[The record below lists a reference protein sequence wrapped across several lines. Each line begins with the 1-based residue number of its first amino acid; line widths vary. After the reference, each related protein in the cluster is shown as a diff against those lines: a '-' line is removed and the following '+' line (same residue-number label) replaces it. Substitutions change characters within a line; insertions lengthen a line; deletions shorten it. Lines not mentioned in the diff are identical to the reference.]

1 MPHMLIVE
9 IILALI
15 ILALTARGWRQGLI
29 ETLGELVG
37 AVIAFLVA
45 RAFSPW
51 LAGFFVP
58 FMPGRDGLARFIAF
72 VIIALIVARLV
83 GFLFGLA
90 DSLLHIITHLP
101 LVKLAQKIIGAILG
115 FLSGIVLV
123 GSTTYLVLFYR
134 LDPTLMG
141 WFGGSTVAQWSQAV
155 FTNLLRFLL

>member
-1 MPHMLIVE
+1 MIVE
-9 IILALI
+9 IVLILV
-15 ILALTARGWRQGLI
+15 ILSLTARGWRQGLI

-51 LAGFFVP
+51 LAGIFVP
-58 FMPGRDGLARFIAF
+58 FMPGRDGFARFIAF
-72 VIIALIVARLV
+72 VIVALIVARLV

-101 LVKLAQKIIGAILG
+101 LVKLAQKIIGAALG

-123 GSTTYLVLFYR
+123 GSATYLVLFYR
-134 LDPTLMG
+134 LDPTLIR
-141 WFGGSTVAQWSQAV
+141 WLGGSTVASWCQAA
-155 FTNLLRFLL
+155 FTTALRFLL

>member
-1 MPHMLIVE
+1 MIVE
-9 IILALI
+9 IVLILLI
-15 ILALTARGWRQGLI
+15 LSLTARGWRQGLI

-37 AVIAFLVA
+37 AVIAFMVA

-51 LAGFFVP
+51 FAGILVP

-90 DSLLHIITHLP
+90 DSLLRIITHLP
-101 LVKLAQKIIGAILG
+101 LVKLTQKIIGAILG

-123 GSTTYLVLFYR
+123 GSATYLVLFYR
-134 LDPTLMG
+134 LDPTLIR
-141 WFGGSTVAQWSQAV
+141 WLGGSSVASWCQAA
-155 FTNLLRFLL
+155 FTTALRFLL